1 MGSGALGSF
10 FGSLLAR
17 AGLEVTFIARGAQL
31 EALRARAL
39 LVKSAV
45 VGDFSVSVAA
55 TDDPGEVGPVD
66 LVVVGV
72 KTYDLDAAAVQ
83 LRPMVGPETAVL
95 SLQNGIDATDR
106 IAHVVGAEAVLAG
119 IAYVLAG
126 LEAPGVVK
134 HTAQGKIILGEPNGG
149 LTPRV
154 ERVAEVLRQAGIA
167 CDTASDVRVP
177 LWEKFVL
184 LAGTAGLTALT
195 RLPFGPIRECAE
207 SSELLRA
214 AMREADEVGRA
225 RGVPLPQ
232 GLVDRHWAMIVG
244 LPAAGQSS
252 MLQDL
257 RAGRRLELES
267 LNGAVVRLG
276 REASV
281 PTPVNFAVY
290 AALKPYANGPP
301 AALAP

>member
-45 VGDFSVSVAA
+45 VGDFSVPVAA